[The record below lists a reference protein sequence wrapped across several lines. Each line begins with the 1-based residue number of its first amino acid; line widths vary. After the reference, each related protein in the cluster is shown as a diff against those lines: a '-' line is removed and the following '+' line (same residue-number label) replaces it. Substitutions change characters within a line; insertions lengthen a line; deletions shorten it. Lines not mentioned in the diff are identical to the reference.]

1 MKSKAYWVKCAV
13 EVETY
18 LQSQADSVKDGVIK
32 AYERAIKNVN
42 NDIEKTFKAYIST
55 DIPEKEARR
64 LMSIADSDKQYEEL
78 LELYDETDDK
88 TVKKEILNRINAQAY
103 GARISRLEGLKR
115 NVYIYFRH
123 VANEAIKEQKKL
135 YDSAVKAAYY
145 TNIFDTAQGLNCGID
160 FSLVPQKAVNKVLSE
175 PWHGHN
181 YSDRVWIHN
190 DRFIQAVGQTIEDG
204 IISGHSVSRMTDKLI
219 DYVKDTAP
227 GGIRTSAETLVRSE
241 TAHFMNQGQRMA
253 YEEIGIKQYRF
264 VAALSELTCDRCGS
278 LDGSVFDTDKA
289 VEGENFPPIHPR
301 CRCVTIMADVNLTSR
316 IARDPLTGEN
326 YKVDGS
332 MTFDEWKNSLSD
344 EQKNALKY
352 VANSEK
358 RGIIKSEK
366 RLSELGTF
374 RKNIVS
380 SADMSKEY
388 KKAIKE
394 KFSHGSTTAKKVF
407 NKYVTKNA
415 VADGKYIN
423 TPFFEPSTGK
433 IYMNYANDL
442 TNDRGSCV
450 TYFHEHGHLIDCAMR
465 NVSNDTKFFDK
476 LSDDA
481 DEYIDRI
488 RIKSE
493 LKTQKDLFNKI
504 SDDLNGMRK
513 HSAVSDL
520 LGALTEGEIQGVAGH
535 DSKYWENNDVITTEA
550 FAHMFEAQFDEVR
563 YKEIK
568 KIFPNALD
576 YFENLLK
583 GAI

>member
-1 MKSKAYWVKCAV
+1 MKSKAYWVKRAV

-88 TVKKEILNRINAQAY
+88 TVKKEILNRINAQSY

-135 YDSAVKAAYY
+135 YDSAVKTAYY
-145 TNIFDTAQGLNCGID
+145 TNIFDTAKGLNCGID
-160 FSLVPQKAVNKVLSE
+160 FSLIPQKAVNMVLSE

-181 YSDRVWIHN
+181 YSERVWIHN

-289 VEGENFPPIHPR
+289 VEGENYPPIHPR
-301 CRCVTIMADVNLTSR
+301 CRCVTIMADVNLSTR

-332 MTFDEWKNSLSD
+332 MTFNEWKKGLSD

-358 RGIIKSEK
+358 RGIIKARSGSVALENQRYGRNKVTLVNKTYIESGEYKRKFDNISENKAVNKTLYDCAKAALKHRSGTKFEDMYWIDGNTGEIIASALNEKETSGVAKSKRRNKVLARYGNIYAIHSHPASMPPSATDFNCFFEQGYSKAFVACHDGTLYSYTSEQEVSIELYNLYVSKFASNGYSEK
-366 RLSELGTF
+366 
-374 RKNIVS
+374 
-380 SADMSKEY
+380 
-388 KKAIKE
+388 
-394 KFSHGSTTAKKVF
+394 
-407 NKYVTKNA
+407 
-415 VADGKYIN
+415 
-423 TPFFEPSTGK
+423 
-433 IYMNYANDL
+433 
-442 TNDRGSCV
+442 
-450 TYFHEHGHLIDCAMR
+450 
-465 NVSNDTKFFDK
+465 
-476 LSDDA
+476 
-481 DEYIDRI
+481 
-488 RIKSE
+488 
-493 LKTQKDLFNKI
+493 
-504 SDDLNGMRK
+504 
-513 HSAVSDL
+513 
-520 LGALTEGEIQGVAGH
+520 
-535 DSKYWENNDVITTEA
+535 
-550 FAHMFEAQFDEVR
+550 EAQLKALAKLKENHKIDFWEVV
-563 YKEIK
+563 
-568 KIFPNALD
+568 
-576 YFENLLK
+576 
-583 GAI
+583 

>member
-1 MKSKAYWVKCAV
+1 MRSKAYWVKRAV

-135 YDSAVKAAYY
+135 YDSAVKTAYY

-160 FSLVPQKAVNKVLSE
+160 FSLISQRAVNMVLRE

-181 YSDRVWIHN
+181 YSERVWIHN

-332 MTFDEWKNSLSD
+332 MTFDEWKSGLTD
-344 EQKNALKY
+344 EQRNALKY
-352 VANSEK
+352 VANAEK
-358 RGIIKSEK
+358 RGIIKARSGSVALENQRYGRNKVTLVNKTYIESGEYKRKFDNISENKAVNKTLYDCAKAALKHRSGTKFEDMYWIDGNTGEIIASALNEKETSGVAKSKRRNKVLARYGNIYAIHSHPASMPPSATDFNCFFEQGYSKAFVACHDGTLYSYTSEQEVSIELYNLYVSKFASNGYSEK
-366 RLSELGTF
+366 
-374 RKNIVS
+374 
-380 SADMSKEY
+380 
-388 KKAIKE
+388 
-394 KFSHGSTTAKKVF
+394 
-407 NKYVTKNA
+407 
-415 VADGKYIN
+415 
-423 TPFFEPSTGK
+423 
-433 IYMNYANDL
+433 
-442 TNDRGSCV
+442 
-450 TYFHEHGHLIDCAMR
+450 
-465 NVSNDTKFFDK
+465 
-476 LSDDA
+476 
-481 DEYIDRI
+481 
-488 RIKSE
+488 
-493 LKTQKDLFNKI
+493 
-504 SDDLNGMRK
+504 
-513 HSAVSDL
+513 
-520 LGALTEGEIQGVAGH
+520 
-535 DSKYWENNDVITTEA
+535 
-550 FAHMFEAQFDEVR
+550 EAQLKALAKLKENHKIDFWEVV
-563 YKEIK
+563 
-568 KIFPNALD
+568 
-576 YFENLLK
+576 
-583 GAI
+583 

>member
-1 MKSKAYWVKCAV
+1 MKSKAYWVQRAV

-78 LELYDETDDK
+78 LKLYDETDDK

-135 YDSAVKAAYY
+135 YDSAVKTAYY
-145 TNIFDTAQGLNCGID
+145 TNIFDTAKGLNCGID
-160 FSLVPQKAVNKVLSE
+160 FSLVPQRAVNMVLSE

-181 YSDRVWIHN
+181 YSERVWIHN

-264 VAALSELTCDRCGS
+264 VAALSELTCDTCGN
-278 LDGSVFDTDKA
+278 LDGEVFDVNAA

-301 CRCVTIMADVNLTSR
+301 CRCVTVMADVNLSTR

-358 RGIIKSEK
+358 RGIIKARSGSVALENQRYGRNKVTLVNKTYIESGEYKRKFDNISENKAVNKTLYDCAKAALKHRSGTKFEDMYWIDGNTGEIIASALNEKETSGVAKSKRRNKILARYGNVYAIHSHPASMPPSATDFNCFFEQGYSKAFVACHDGTLYSYTSEQEVSIELYNLYVSKFASNGYSEK
-366 RLSELGTF
+366 
-374 RKNIVS
+374 
-380 SADMSKEY
+380 
-388 KKAIKE
+388 
-394 KFSHGSTTAKKVF
+394 
-407 NKYVTKNA
+407 
-415 VADGKYIN
+415 
-423 TPFFEPSTGK
+423 
-433 IYMNYANDL
+433 
-442 TNDRGSCV
+442 
-450 TYFHEHGHLIDCAMR
+450 
-465 NVSNDTKFFDK
+465 
-476 LSDDA
+476 
-481 DEYIDRI
+481 
-488 RIKSE
+488 
-493 LKTQKDLFNKI
+493 
-504 SDDLNGMRK
+504 
-513 HSAVSDL
+513 
-520 LGALTEGEIQGVAGH
+520 
-535 DSKYWENNDVITTEA
+535 
-550 FAHMFEAQFDEVR
+550 EAQLKALAKLKENHKIDFWEVV
-563 YKEIK
+563 
-568 KIFPNALD
+568 
-576 YFENLLK
+576 
-583 GAI
+583 

>member
-1 MKSKAYWVKCAV
+1 MKSKAYWVQRAV

-32 AYERAIKNVN
+32 AYERAIKNIN

-135 YDSAVKAAYY
+135 YDSAVKTAYY

-160 FSLVPQKAVNKVLSE
+160 FSLVPQKAVDKVLSE

-181 YSDRVWIHN
+181 YSERVWIHN

-264 VAALSELTCDRCGS
+264 VAALSELTCDRCGN

-332 MTFDEWKNSLSD
+332 MTFDEWKNGLSD

-358 RGIIKSEK
+358 RGIIKARSGSVALENQRYGRNKVTLVNKTYIESGEYKRKFDNISENKAVNKTLYDCAKAALKHRSGTKFEDMYWIDGNTGEIIASALNEKETSGVVKSKRRNKVLARYGNIYAIHSHPASMPPSATDFNCFFEQGYSKAFVACHDGTLYSYTSEQEVSIELYNLYVSKFASNGYSEK
-366 RLSELGTF
+366 
-374 RKNIVS
+374 
-380 SADMSKEY
+380 
-388 KKAIKE
+388 
-394 KFSHGSTTAKKVF
+394 
-407 NKYVTKNA
+407 
-415 VADGKYIN
+415 
-423 TPFFEPSTGK
+423 
-433 IYMNYANDL
+433 
-442 TNDRGSCV
+442 
-450 TYFHEHGHLIDCAMR
+450 
-465 NVSNDTKFFDK
+465 
-476 LSDDA
+476 
-481 DEYIDRI
+481 
-488 RIKSE
+488 
-493 LKTQKDLFNKI
+493 
-504 SDDLNGMRK
+504 
-513 HSAVSDL
+513 
-520 LGALTEGEIQGVAGH
+520 
-535 DSKYWENNDVITTEA
+535 
-550 FAHMFEAQFDEVR
+550 EAQLKALAKLKENHKIDFWEVV
-563 YKEIK
+563 
-568 KIFPNALD
+568 
-576 YFENLLK
+576 
-583 GAI
+583 

>member
-1 MKSKAYWVKCAV
+1 MKSKAYWVKRAV

-42 NDIEKTFKAYIST
+42 NDIDKTFKAYIST

-135 YDSAVKAAYY
+135 YDSAVKTAYY

-160 FSLVPQKAVNKVLSE
+160 FSLVPQKAVNMVLRE

-181 YSDRVWIHN
+181 YSERVWVHN

-241 TAHFMNQGQRMA
+241 TAHFMNQGQKMA

-264 VAALSELTCDRCGS
+264 VAALSELTCDTCGN
-278 LDGSVFDTDKA
+278 LDGEVFDVNAA
-289 VEGENFPPIHPR
+289 VEGENYPPIHPR
-301 CRCVTIMADVNLTSR
+301 CRCVTIMADVNLSSR

-332 MTFDEWKNSLSD
+332 MTFNEWKNGLSD
-344 EQKNALKY
+344 EQRNALKY

-358 RGIIKSEK
+358 RGIIKARSGSVALENQRYGRNKVTLVNKTYIESGEYKRKFDNISENKAVNKTLYDCAKAALKHRSGTKFEDMYWIDGNTGEIIASALNEKETSGVAKSKRRNKILARYGNVYAIHSHPASMPPSATDFNCFFEQGYSKAFVACHDGTLYSYTSEQEVSIELYNLYVSKFASNGYSEK
-366 RLSELGTF
+366 
-374 RKNIVS
+374 
-380 SADMSKEY
+380 
-388 KKAIKE
+388 
-394 KFSHGSTTAKKVF
+394 
-407 NKYVTKNA
+407 
-415 VADGKYIN
+415 
-423 TPFFEPSTGK
+423 
-433 IYMNYANDL
+433 
-442 TNDRGSCV
+442 
-450 TYFHEHGHLIDCAMR
+450 
-465 NVSNDTKFFDK
+465 
-476 LSDDA
+476 
-481 DEYIDRI
+481 
-488 RIKSE
+488 
-493 LKTQKDLFNKI
+493 
-504 SDDLNGMRK
+504 
-513 HSAVSDL
+513 
-520 LGALTEGEIQGVAGH
+520 
-535 DSKYWENNDVITTEA
+535 
-550 FAHMFEAQFDEVR
+550 EAQLKALAKLKENHKIDFWEVV
-563 YKEIK
+563 
-568 KIFPNALD
+568 
-576 YFENLLK
+576 
-583 GAI
+583 

>member
-1 MKSKAYWVKCAV
+1 MKSKAYWVKRAV

-135 YDSAVKAAYY
+135 YDSAVKTAYY

-160 FSLVPQKAVNKVLSE
+160 FPLVPQKAVNKVLSE

-181 YSDRVWIHN
+181 YSERVWIHN
-190 DRFIQAVGQTIEDG
+190 DRFINAVGQTIEDG

-278 LDGSVFDTDKA
+278 LDGSVFATDKA

-301 CRCVTIMADVNLTSR
+301 CRCVTIMADVNLSTR

-358 RGIIKSEK
+358 RGIIKARSGSVALENQRYGRNKVTLVNKTYIESGEYKRKFDNISENKAVNKTLYDCAKAALKHRSGTKFEDMYWIDGNTGEIIASALNEKETSGVAKSKRRNKVLARYGNIYAIHSHPASMPPSATDFNCFFEQGYSKAFVACHDGTLYSYTSEQEVSIELYNLYVSKFASNGYSEK
-366 RLSELGTF
+366 
-374 RKNIVS
+374 
-380 SADMSKEY
+380 
-388 KKAIKE
+388 
-394 KFSHGSTTAKKVF
+394 
-407 NKYVTKNA
+407 
-415 VADGKYIN
+415 
-423 TPFFEPSTGK
+423 
-433 IYMNYANDL
+433 
-442 TNDRGSCV
+442 
-450 TYFHEHGHLIDCAMR
+450 
-465 NVSNDTKFFDK
+465 
-476 LSDDA
+476 
-481 DEYIDRI
+481 
-488 RIKSE
+488 
-493 LKTQKDLFNKI
+493 
-504 SDDLNGMRK
+504 
-513 HSAVSDL
+513 
-520 LGALTEGEIQGVAGH
+520 
-535 DSKYWENNDVITTEA
+535 
-550 FAHMFEAQFDEVR
+550 EAQLKALAKLKENHKIDFWEVV
-563 YKEIK
+563 
-568 KIFPNALD
+568 
-576 YFENLLK
+576 
-583 GAI
+583 

>member
-1 MKSKAYWVKCAV
+1 MKSKAYWVQRAV

-32 AYERAIKNVN
+32 AYERAIRNIN
-42 NDIEKTFKAYIST
+42 GDIERTFKAYIST

-78 LELYDETDDK
+78 LKLYDETDDK

-135 YDSAVKAAYY
+135 YDSAVKTAYY

-160 FSLVPQKAVNKVLSE
+160 FSLVPQRAVNMVLRE

-181 YSDRVWIHN
+181 YSERIWIHN

-204 IISGHSVSRMTDKLI
+204 IISGHSVSRMTDNLI

-278 LDGSVFDTDKA
+278 LDGETFDVDKA

-301 CRCVTIMADVNLTSR
+301 CRCVTIMADVNLSSR

-358 RGIIKSEK
+358 RGIIKARSGSVAFENQRYGRNKVTLVNKTYIESGEYKRKFDNISENKAVNKTLYDCAKAALKHRSGTKFEDMYWIDGDTGEIIASALNEKETSGVAKSKRRNKILARYGNVYAIHSHPASMPPSATDFNCFFEQGYSKAFVACHDGTLYSYTSEQEVSIELYKLYVSKFASNGYSEK
-366 RLSELGTF
+366 
-374 RKNIVS
+374 
-380 SADMSKEY
+380 
-388 KKAIKE
+388 
-394 KFSHGSTTAKKVF
+394 
-407 NKYVTKNA
+407 
-415 VADGKYIN
+415 
-423 TPFFEPSTGK
+423 
-433 IYMNYANDL
+433 
-442 TNDRGSCV
+442 
-450 TYFHEHGHLIDCAMR
+450 
-465 NVSNDTKFFDK
+465 
-476 LSDDA
+476 
-481 DEYIDRI
+481 
-488 RIKSE
+488 
-493 LKTQKDLFNKI
+493 
-504 SDDLNGMRK
+504 
-513 HSAVSDL
+513 
-520 LGALTEGEIQGVAGH
+520 
-535 DSKYWENNDVITTEA
+535 
-550 FAHMFEAQFDEVR
+550 EAQLKALAKLKENHKIDFWEVV
-563 YKEIK
+563 
-568 KIFPNALD
+568 
-576 YFENLLK
+576 
-583 GAI
+583 

>member
-1 MKSKAYWVKCAV
+1 MKSKAYWVKRAV

-88 TVKKEILNRINAQAY
+88 TVKKETLNRINAQAY

-123 VANEAIKEQKKL
+123 VANEAIKVQKKL
-135 YDSAVKAAYY
+135 YDSAVKTAYY

-160 FSLVPQKAVNKVLSE
+160 FSLIPQRAVNMVLSE

-264 VAALSELTCDRCGS
+264 VAALSELTCDTCGN

-332 MTFDEWKNSLSD
+332 MTFNEWKNSLSD

-358 RGIIKSEK
+358 RGIIKARSGSVALENQRYGRNKVTLVNKTYIESGEYKRKFDNISENKAVNKTLYDCAKAALKHRSGTKFEDMYWIDGNTGEIIASALNEKETSGVAKSKRRNKILARYGNVYAIHSHPASMPPSATDFNCFFEQGYSKAFVACHDGTLYSYTSEQEVSIELYNLYVSKFASNGYSEK
-366 RLSELGTF
+366 
-374 RKNIVS
+374 
-380 SADMSKEY
+380 
-388 KKAIKE
+388 
-394 KFSHGSTTAKKVF
+394 
-407 NKYVTKNA
+407 
-415 VADGKYIN
+415 
-423 TPFFEPSTGK
+423 
-433 IYMNYANDL
+433 
-442 TNDRGSCV
+442 
-450 TYFHEHGHLIDCAMR
+450 
-465 NVSNDTKFFDK
+465 
-476 LSDDA
+476 
-481 DEYIDRI
+481 
-488 RIKSE
+488 
-493 LKTQKDLFNKI
+493 
-504 SDDLNGMRK
+504 
-513 HSAVSDL
+513 
-520 LGALTEGEIQGVAGH
+520 
-535 DSKYWENNDVITTEA
+535 
-550 FAHMFEAQFDEVR
+550 EAQLKALAKLKENHKIDFWEVV
-563 YKEIK
+563 
-568 KIFPNALD
+568 
-576 YFENLLK
+576 
-583 GAI
+583 

>member
-1 MKSKAYWVKCAV
+1 MKSKAYWVKRAV

-135 YDSAVKAAYY
+135 YDSAVKTAYY

-160 FSLVPQKAVNKVLSE
+160 FSLVPQKAVNMVLRE

-181 YSDRVWIHN
+181 YSERVWVHN

-241 TAHFMNQGQRMA
+241 TAHFMNQGQKMA

-264 VAALSELTCDRCGS
+264 VAALSELTCDTCGN
-278 LDGSVFDTDKA
+278 LDGEVFDVNAA
-289 VEGENFPPIHPR
+289 VEGENYPPIHPR
-301 CRCVTIMADVNLTSR
+301 CRCVTIMADVNLSSR

-332 MTFDEWKNSLSD
+332 MTFNEWKNGLSD

-358 RGIIKSEK
+358 RGIIKARSGSVALENQRYGRNKVTLVNKTYIESGEYKRKFDNISENKAVNKTLYDCAKAALKHRSGTKFEDMYWIDGNTGEIIASALNEKETSGVAKSKRRNKILARYGNVYAIHSHPASMPPSATDFNCFFEQGYSKAFVACHDGTLYSYTSEQEVSIELYNLYVSKFASNGYSEK
-366 RLSELGTF
+366 
-374 RKNIVS
+374 
-380 SADMSKEY
+380 
-388 KKAIKE
+388 
-394 KFSHGSTTAKKVF
+394 
-407 NKYVTKNA
+407 
-415 VADGKYIN
+415 
-423 TPFFEPSTGK
+423 
-433 IYMNYANDL
+433 
-442 TNDRGSCV
+442 
-450 TYFHEHGHLIDCAMR
+450 
-465 NVSNDTKFFDK
+465 
-476 LSDDA
+476 
-481 DEYIDRI
+481 
-488 RIKSE
+488 
-493 LKTQKDLFNKI
+493 
-504 SDDLNGMRK
+504 
-513 HSAVSDL
+513 
-520 LGALTEGEIQGVAGH
+520 
-535 DSKYWENNDVITTEA
+535 
-550 FAHMFEAQFDEVR
+550 EAQLKALAKLKENHKIDFWEVV
-563 YKEIK
+563 
-568 KIFPNALD
+568 
-576 YFENLLK
+576 
-583 GAI
+583 

>member
-1 MKSKAYWVKCAV
+1 MKSKAYWVKRAV

-135 YDSAVKAAYY
+135 YDSAVKTAYY

-160 FSLVPQKAVNKVLSE
+160 FSLIPQRAVNMVLSE

-241 TAHFMNQGQRMA
+241 TAHFMNQGQKMA

-316 IARDPLTGEN
+316 IARDPLTSEN
-326 YKVDGS
+326 YKVNGS

-352 VANSEK
+352 VANAEK
-358 RGIIKSEK
+358 RGIINTGSISGALNPYSKRAEGHAVRYYESVRYMTTDVARIASNTGYSTNEIQRIKNFIFMEK
-366 RLSELGTF
+366 HDLGRGKLEDFDASYEMAQSWQRLIDG
-374 RKNIVS
+374 KNIQQHDLILLKHEIMENKLVDLGIPQS
-380 SADMSKEY
+380 EAHIMTSKEY
-388 KKAIKE
+388 NYSREARKYYDTIEKHKK
-394 KFSHGSTTAKKVF
+394 
-407 NKYVTKNA
+407 
-415 VADGKYIN
+415 
-423 TPFFEPSTGK
+423 
-433 IYMNYANDL
+433 
-442 TNDRGSCV
+442 R
-450 TYFHEHGHLIDCAMR
+450 
-465 NVSNDTKFFDK
+465 
-476 LSDDA
+476 
-481 DEYIDRI
+481 
-488 RIKSE
+488 
-493 LKTQKDLFNKI
+493 
-504 SDDLNGMRK
+504 
-513 HSAVSDL
+513 
-520 LGALTEGEIQGVAGH
+520 
-535 DSKYWENNDVITTEA
+535 
-550 FAHMFEAQFDEVR
+550 
-563 YKEIK
+563 
-568 KIFPNALD
+568 
-576 YFENLLK
+576 
-583 GAI
+583 

>member
-1 MKSKAYWVKCAV
+1 MKSKAYWVKRAV

-55 DIPEKEARR
+55 DIPGKEARR

-135 YDSAVKAAYY
+135 YDSAVKTAYY

-181 YSDRVWIHN
+181 YSERVWIHN

-241 TAHFMNQGQRMA
+241 TAHFMNQGQKMA

-332 MTFDEWKNSLSD
+332 MTFDEWKNGLSD
-344 EQKNALKY
+344 EQKNALELHVKQMRNRSADKVQYEKY
-352 VANSEK
+352 SQIFGKEFPKTLDDFVDMKYNDSDRWEQF
-358 RGIIKSEK
+358 KSEK
-366 RLSELGTF
+366 QECLNQMDFKDMNGLIGKLGNKEARLWYKAHDENIPNLIDKTQTLEQQARQACTLRNTNRTNTRDLMKDQKLRKEL
-374 RKNIVS
+374 
-380 SADMSKEY
+380 DMKYPNLPYEFYY
-388 KKAIKE
+388 KKYKTDKE
-394 KFSHGSTTAKKVF
+394 
-407 NKYVTKNA
+407 
-415 VADGKYIN
+415 
-423 TPFFEPSTGK
+423 TGK
-433 IYMNYANDL
+433 IY
-442 TNDRGSCV
+442 
-450 TYFHEHGHLIDCAMR
+450 
-465 NVSNDTKFFDK
+465 
-476 LSDDA
+476 SDDEVNKKIIEKSTTTNKKA
-481 DEYIDRI
+481 DEKAGVDR
-488 RIKSE
+488 
-493 LKTQKDLFNKI
+493 
-504 SDDLNGMRK
+504 
-513 HSAVSDL
+513 
-520 LGALTEGEIQGVAGH
+520 
-535 DSKYWENNDVITTEA
+535 
-550 FAHMFEAQFDEVR
+550 
-563 YKEIK
+563 
-568 KIFPNALD
+568 
-576 YFENLLK
+576 
-583 GAI
+583 

>member
-1 MKSKAYWVKCAV
+1 MKSKAYWVKRAV

-135 YDSAVKAAYY
+135 YDSAVKTAYY

-160 FSLVPQKAVNKVLSE
+160 FPLVPQKAVNKVLSE

-181 YSDRVWIHN
+181 YSERVWIHN

-241 TAHFMNQGQRMA
+241 TAHFMNQGQKMA

-344 EQKNALKY
+344 EQKNALELHVKQMRNRSADKVQYEKY
-352 VANSEK
+352 SQIFGKEFPKTLDDFVDMKYNDSDRWEQF
-358 RGIIKSEK
+358 KSEK
-366 RLSELGTF
+366 QECLNQMDFKDMNGLIGKLGNKEARLWYKAHDENIPNLIDKTQTLEQQARQACTLRNTNRTNTRDLMKDQKLRKEL
-374 RKNIVS
+374 
-380 SADMSKEY
+380 DMKYPNLPYEFYY
-388 KKAIKE
+388 KKYKTDKE
-394 KFSHGSTTAKKVF
+394 
-407 NKYVTKNA
+407 
-415 VADGKYIN
+415 
-423 TPFFEPSTGK
+423 TGK
-433 IYMNYANDL
+433 IY
-442 TNDRGSCV
+442 
-450 TYFHEHGHLIDCAMR
+450 
-465 NVSNDTKFFDK
+465 
-476 LSDDA
+476 SDDEVNKKIIEKSTTTNKKA
-481 DEYIDRI
+481 DEKAGVDR
-488 RIKSE
+488 
-493 LKTQKDLFNKI
+493 
-504 SDDLNGMRK
+504 
-513 HSAVSDL
+513 
-520 LGALTEGEIQGVAGH
+520 
-535 DSKYWENNDVITTEA
+535 
-550 FAHMFEAQFDEVR
+550 
-563 YKEIK
+563 
-568 KIFPNALD
+568 
-576 YFENLLK
+576 
-583 GAI
+583 

>member
-1 MKSKAYWVKCAV
+1 MKSKAYWVKRAV

-18 LQSQADSVKDGVIK
+18 LQSQADNVKDGVIK

-135 YDSAVKAAYY
+135 YDSAVKTAYY
-145 TNIFDTAQGLNCGID
+145 TNIFNTAKGLNCGID
-160 FSLVPQKAVNKVLSE
+160 FSLVPQKAVDRVLRE

-301 CRCVTIMADVNLTSR
+301 CRCVTVMADVNLSSR

-326 YKVDGS
+326 YKVDGN
-332 MTFDEWKNSLSD
+332 MTFNEWKSGLTD
-344 EQKNALKY
+344 EQRNALKY
-352 VANSEK
+352 VANAEK
-358 RGIIKSEK
+358 RGIIKENTSDKPITKITDKIINKVPKVEVPNFTEEQNVYLQQQHK
-366 RLSELGTF
+366 ELL
-374 RKNIVS
+374 RYARDNN
-380 SADMSKEY
+380 DNKEV
-388 KKAIKE
+388 A
-394 KFSHGSTTAKKVF
+394 FVF
-407 NKYVTKNA
+407 
-415 VADGKYIN
+415 
-423 TPFFEPSTGK
+423 ES
-433 IYMNYANDL
+433 DL
-442 TNDRGSCV
+442 TNR
-450 TYFHEHGHLIDCAMR
+450 
-465 NVSNDTKFFDK
+465 
-476 LSDDA
+476 
-481 DEYIDRI
+481 
-488 RIKSE
+488 SE
-493 LKTQKDLFNKI
+493 LLGTDERLDLGMAVIGKGQNVVVLHNHPRNSSYSNLDIDFFIGSDSVSTMTIVKNNGGVETITKGEKYEKDTFIKEWNRLIAKSKGNINYSKMIKTILNKTK
-504 SDDLNGMRK
+504 S
-513 HSAVSDL
+513 
-520 LGALTEGEIQGVAGH
+520 GVIW
-535 DSKYWENNDVITTEA
+535 SERT
-550 FAHMFEAQFDEVR
+550 
-563 YKEIK
+563 
-568 KIFPNALD
+568 
-576 YFENLLK
+576 
-583 GAI
+583 

>member
-1 MKSKAYWVKCAV
+1 MKSKAYWVKRAV

-18 LQSQADSVKDGVIK
+18 LQSQADSIKDGVIK

-88 TVKKEILNRINAQAY
+88 TVKKEILNRINAQSY

-135 YDSAVKAAYY
+135 YDSAVKTAYY
-145 TNIFDTAQGLNCGID
+145 TNIFDTAKGLNCGID
-160 FSLVPQKAVNKVLSE
+160 FSLVPQRAVNMVLRE

-181 YSDRVWIHN
+181 YSARVWIHN

-264 VAALSELTCDRCGS
+264 VAALSELTCDTCGN

-301 CRCVTIMADVNLTSR
+301 CRCVTVMADVNLSSR

-332 MTFDEWKNSLSD
+332 MTFDEWKNGLSD
-344 EQKNALKY
+344 EQKNALELHVKQMRNRSADKVQYEKY
-352 VANSEK
+352 SQIFGKEFPKTLDDFVDMKYNDSDRWEQF
-358 RGIIKSEK
+358 KSEK
-366 RLSELGTF
+366 QECLNQMDFKDMNGLIGKLGNKEARLWYKAHDENIPNLIDKTQTLEQQARQACTLRNTNRTNTRDLMKDQKLRKEL
-374 RKNIVS
+374 
-380 SADMSKEY
+380 DMKYPNLPYEFYY
-388 KKAIKE
+388 KKYKTDKE
-394 KFSHGSTTAKKVF
+394 
-407 NKYVTKNA
+407 
-415 VADGKYIN
+415 
-423 TPFFEPSTGK
+423 TGK
-433 IYMNYANDL
+433 IY
-442 TNDRGSCV
+442 
-450 TYFHEHGHLIDCAMR
+450 
-465 NVSNDTKFFDK
+465 
-476 LSDDA
+476 SDDEVNKKIIEKSTTTNKKA
-481 DEYIDRI
+481 DEKAGVDR
-488 RIKSE
+488 
-493 LKTQKDLFNKI
+493 
-504 SDDLNGMRK
+504 
-513 HSAVSDL
+513 
-520 LGALTEGEIQGVAGH
+520 
-535 DSKYWENNDVITTEA
+535 
-550 FAHMFEAQFDEVR
+550 
-563 YKEIK
+563 
-568 KIFPNALD
+568 
-576 YFENLLK
+576 
-583 GAI
+583 

>member
-1 MKSKAYWVKCAV
+1 MKSKAYWVKRAV

-32 AYERAIKNVN
+32 AYERAIRNIN
-42 NDIEKTFKAYIST
+42 GDIEKTFKAYIST

-78 LELYDETDDK
+78 LKLYDETDDK
-88 TVKKEILNRINAQAY
+88 TVKKEILNRINAQSY

-135 YDSAVKAAYY
+135 YDSAVKTAYY

-160 FSLVPQKAVNKVLSE
+160 FSLVPQKAVDRVLSE

-181 YSDRVWIHN
+181 YSERIWIHN

-264 VAALSELTCDRCGS
+264 VAALSELTCDTCGN
-278 LDGSVFDTDKA
+278 LDGETFDVDKA

-316 IARDPLTGEN
+316 IARDPLTDEN

-332 MTFDEWKNSLSD
+332 MTFNEWKNSLSD
-344 EQKNALKY
+344 EQRNALELHVKQMRNRSADKVQYEKY
-352 VANSEK
+352 SQIFGKEFPKTLDDFADMKYNDSDRWK
-358 RGIIKSEK
+358 QFKSEK
-366 RLSELGTF
+366 QERLNQMDFKNMNGLVGKLDNKEARLWYKAHDENIPNLIDKTQTLEQQARQAYSLRNQYRFETRELMKNQKQRKWLDKNKKSITFDELVEHKKREYGLSGDNIYKDIIRSSGTT
-374 RKNIVS
+374 N
-380 SADMSKEY
+380 KEY
-388 KKAIKE
+388 DKKA
-394 KFSHGSTTAKKVF
+394 
-407 NKYVTKNA
+407 
-415 VADGKYIN
+415 
-423 TPFFEPSTGK
+423 
-433 IYMNYANDL
+433 
-442 TNDRGSCV
+442 
-450 TYFHEHGHLIDCAMR
+450 
-465 NVSNDTKFFDK
+465 
-476 LSDDA
+476 
-481 DEYIDRI
+481 
-488 RIKSE
+488 
-493 LKTQKDLFNKI
+493 
-504 SDDLNGMRK
+504 
-513 HSAVSDL
+513 
-520 LGALTEGEIQGVAGH
+520 GV
-535 DSKYWENNDVITTEA
+535 D
-550 FAHMFEAQFDEVR
+550 
-563 YKEIK
+563 
-568 KIFPNALD
+568 
-576 YFENLLK
+576 
-583 GAI
+583 

>member
-1 MKSKAYWVKCAV
+1 MKSKAYWVKRAV

-78 LELYDETDDK
+78 LELYAETDDK

-135 YDSAVKAAYY
+135 YDSAVKTAYY

-160 FSLVPQKAVNKVLSE
+160 FSLVPQKAVNMVLRE

-316 IARDPLTGEN
+316 IAREPLTGEN

-332 MTFDEWKNSLSD
+332 MTFDEWKNGLSD
-344 EQKNALKY
+344 EQKNALELHVKQMRNRSADKVQYEKY
-352 VANSEK
+352 SQIFGKEFPKTLDDFVDMKYNDSDRWEQF
-358 RGIIKSEK
+358 KSEK
-366 RLSELGTF
+366 QECLNQMDFKDMNGLIGKLGNKEARLWYKAHDENIPNLIDKTQTLEQQARQACTLRNTNRTNTRDLMKDQKLRKEL
-374 RKNIVS
+374 
-380 SADMSKEY
+380 DMKYPNLPYEFYY
-388 KKAIKE
+388 KKYKTDKE
-394 KFSHGSTTAKKVF
+394 
-407 NKYVTKNA
+407 
-415 VADGKYIN
+415 
-423 TPFFEPSTGK
+423 TGK
-433 IYMNYANDL
+433 IY
-442 TNDRGSCV
+442 
-450 TYFHEHGHLIDCAMR
+450 
-465 NVSNDTKFFDK
+465 
-476 LSDDA
+476 SDDEVNKKIIEKSTTTNKKA
-481 DEYIDRI
+481 DEKAGVDR
-488 RIKSE
+488 
-493 LKTQKDLFNKI
+493 
-504 SDDLNGMRK
+504 
-513 HSAVSDL
+513 
-520 LGALTEGEIQGVAGH
+520 
-535 DSKYWENNDVITTEA
+535 
-550 FAHMFEAQFDEVR
+550 
-563 YKEIK
+563 
-568 KIFPNALD
+568 
-576 YFENLLK
+576 
-583 GAI
+583 

>member
-1 MKSKAYWVKCAV
+1 MKSKAYWVKRAV

-135 YDSAVKAAYY
+135 YDSAVKTAYY

-181 YSDRVWIHN
+181 YSERVWIHN
-190 DRFIQAVGQTIEDG
+190 DRFINAVGQTIEDG

-241 TAHFMNQGQRMA
+241 TAHFMNQGQKMA

-332 MTFDEWKNSLSD
+332 MTFDEWKKGLSD
-344 EQKNALKY
+344 EQKNALELHVKQMRNRSADKVQYEKY
-352 VANSEK
+352 SQIFGKEFPKTLDDFIDMKYNDSDRWEQF
-358 RGIIKSEK
+358 KSEK
-366 RLSELGTF
+366 QECLNQMDFKDMNGLVEKLGNKEVRLWYKAHDENIPNLIDKTQTLEQQARQACTLRNTNRTNTRDLMKDQKLRKELDIKYPNLPYEF
-374 RKNIVS
+374 Y
-380 SADMSKEY
+380 Y
-388 KKAIKE
+388 KKYKTDKE
-394 KFSHGSTTAKKVF
+394 
-407 NKYVTKNA
+407 
-415 VADGKYIN
+415 
-423 TPFFEPSTGK
+423 TGK
-433 IYMNYANDL
+433 IY
-442 TNDRGSCV
+442 
-450 TYFHEHGHLIDCAMR
+450 
-465 NVSNDTKFFDK
+465 
-476 LSDDA
+476 SDDEVNRKIIEKSTTTNKKA
-481 DEYIDRI
+481 DEKAGVDR
-488 RIKSE
+488 
-493 LKTQKDLFNKI
+493 
-504 SDDLNGMRK
+504 
-513 HSAVSDL
+513 
-520 LGALTEGEIQGVAGH
+520 
-535 DSKYWENNDVITTEA
+535 
-550 FAHMFEAQFDEVR
+550 
-563 YKEIK
+563 
-568 KIFPNALD
+568 
-576 YFENLLK
+576 
-583 GAI
+583 

>member
-1 MKSKAYWVKCAV
+1 MKSKAYWVKRAV

-18 LQSQADSVKDGVIK
+18 LQSQADSIKDGVIK

-88 TVKKEILNRINAQAY
+88 TVKKEILNRINAQSY

-135 YDSAVKAAYY
+135 YDSAVKTAYY
-145 TNIFDTAQGLNCGID
+145 TNIFDTAKGLNCGID
-160 FSLVPQKAVNKVLSE
+160 FSLVPQRAVNMVLSE

-181 YSDRVWIHN
+181 YSERIWIHN

-326 YKVDGS
+326 YKVDGN
-332 MTFDEWKNSLSD
+332 MTFNEWKSGLTD
-344 EQKNALKY
+344 EQRNALKY
-352 VANSEK
+352 VANAEK
-358 RGIIKSEK
+358 RGIIKARSGSVALENQRYGRNKVTLVNKTYIESGEYKRKFDNISENKAVNKTLYDCAKAALKHRSGTKFEDMYWIDGNTGEIIASALNEKETSGVAKSKRRNKVLARYGNIYAIHSHPASMPPSATDFNCFFEQGYSKAFVACHDGTLYSYTSEQEVSIELYNLYVSKFASNGYSEK
-366 RLSELGTF
+366 
-374 RKNIVS
+374 
-380 SADMSKEY
+380 
-388 KKAIKE
+388 
-394 KFSHGSTTAKKVF
+394 
-407 NKYVTKNA
+407 
-415 VADGKYIN
+415 
-423 TPFFEPSTGK
+423 
-433 IYMNYANDL
+433 
-442 TNDRGSCV
+442 
-450 TYFHEHGHLIDCAMR
+450 
-465 NVSNDTKFFDK
+465 
-476 LSDDA
+476 
-481 DEYIDRI
+481 
-488 RIKSE
+488 
-493 LKTQKDLFNKI
+493 
-504 SDDLNGMRK
+504 
-513 HSAVSDL
+513 
-520 LGALTEGEIQGVAGH
+520 
-535 DSKYWENNDVITTEA
+535 
-550 FAHMFEAQFDEVR
+550 EAQLKALAKLKENHKIDFWEVV
-563 YKEIK
+563 
-568 KIFPNALD
+568 
-576 YFENLLK
+576 
-583 GAI
+583 

>member
-1 MKSKAYWVKCAV
+1 MKSKAYWVQRAV

-18 LQSQADSVKDGVIK
+18 LQSQADSIKDGVIK

-88 TVKKEILNRINAQAY
+88 TVKKEILNRINAQSY

-135 YDSAVKAAYY
+135 YDSAVKTAYY

-160 FSLVPQKAVNKVLSE
+160 FSLVPQKAVNMVLRE

-181 YSDRVWIHN
+181 YSERVWIHN

-289 VEGENFPPIHPR
+289 IEGENFPPIHPR

-332 MTFDEWKNSLSD
+332 MTFNEWKKGLSD

-358 RGIIKSEK
+358 RGIIKARSGSVALENQRYGRNKVTLVNKTYIESGEYKRKFDNISENKAVNKTLYDCAKAALKHRSGTKFEDMYWIDGNTGEIIASALNEKETSGVAKSKRRNKVLARYGNIYAIHSHPASMPPSATDFNCFFEQGYSKAFVACHDGTLYSYTSEQEVSIELYNLYVSKFASNGYSEK
-366 RLSELGTF
+366 
-374 RKNIVS
+374 
-380 SADMSKEY
+380 
-388 KKAIKE
+388 
-394 KFSHGSTTAKKVF
+394 
-407 NKYVTKNA
+407 
-415 VADGKYIN
+415 
-423 TPFFEPSTGK
+423 
-433 IYMNYANDL
+433 
-442 TNDRGSCV
+442 
-450 TYFHEHGHLIDCAMR
+450 
-465 NVSNDTKFFDK
+465 
-476 LSDDA
+476 
-481 DEYIDRI
+481 
-488 RIKSE
+488 
-493 LKTQKDLFNKI
+493 
-504 SDDLNGMRK
+504 
-513 HSAVSDL
+513 
-520 LGALTEGEIQGVAGH
+520 
-535 DSKYWENNDVITTEA
+535 
-550 FAHMFEAQFDEVR
+550 EAQLKALAKLKENHKIDFWEVV
-563 YKEIK
+563 
-568 KIFPNALD
+568 
-576 YFENLLK
+576 
-583 GAI
+583 

>member
-1 MKSKAYWVKCAV
+1 MTSKAYWVKRAV

-135 YDSAVKAAYY
+135 YDSAVKTAYY

-160 FSLVPQKAVNKVLSE
+160 FSLVPQKAVNMVLRE

-316 IARDPLTGEN
+316 IAREPLTGEN

-332 MTFDEWKNSLSD
+332 MTFDEWKNGLSD
-344 EQKNALKY
+344 EQKNALELHVKQMRNRSADKVQYEKY
-352 VANSEK
+352 SQIFGKEFPKTLDDFVDMKYNDSDRWEQF
-358 RGIIKSEK
+358 KSEK
-366 RLSELGTF
+366 QECLNQMDFKDMNGLIGKLGNKEARLWYKAHDENIPNLIDKTQTLEQQARQACTLRNTNRTNTRDLMKDQKLRKEL
-374 RKNIVS
+374 
-380 SADMSKEY
+380 DMKYPNLPYEFYY
-388 KKAIKE
+388 KKYKTDKE
-394 KFSHGSTTAKKVF
+394 
-407 NKYVTKNA
+407 
-415 VADGKYIN
+415 
-423 TPFFEPSTGK
+423 TGK
-433 IYMNYANDL
+433 IY
-442 TNDRGSCV
+442 
-450 TYFHEHGHLIDCAMR
+450 
-465 NVSNDTKFFDK
+465 
-476 LSDDA
+476 SDDEVNKKIIEKSTTTNKKA
-481 DEYIDRI
+481 DEKAGVDR
-488 RIKSE
+488 
-493 LKTQKDLFNKI
+493 
-504 SDDLNGMRK
+504 
-513 HSAVSDL
+513 
-520 LGALTEGEIQGVAGH
+520 
-535 DSKYWENNDVITTEA
+535 
-550 FAHMFEAQFDEVR
+550 
-563 YKEIK
+563 
-568 KIFPNALD
+568 
-576 YFENLLK
+576 
-583 GAI
+583 

>member
-1 MKSKAYWVKCAV
+1 MKSKAYWVKRAV

-135 YDSAVKAAYY
+135 YDSAVKTAYY

-160 FSLVPQKAVNKVLSE
+160 FPLVPQKAVNKVLSE

-241 TAHFMNQGQRMA
+241 TAHFMNQGQKMA

-316 IARDPLTGEN
+316 IAREPLTGEN

-332 MTFDEWKNSLSD
+332 MTFDEWKNGLSD
-344 EQKNALKY
+344 EQKNALELHVKQMRNRSADKVQYEKY
-352 VANSEK
+352 SQIFGKEFPKTLDDFVDMKYNDSDRWEQF
-358 RGIIKSEK
+358 KSEK
-366 RLSELGTF
+366 QECLNQMDFKDMNGLIGKLGNKEARLWYKAHDENIPNLIDKTQTLEQQARQACTLRNTNRTNTRDLMKDQKLRKEL
-374 RKNIVS
+374 
-380 SADMSKEY
+380 DMKYPNLPYEFYY
-388 KKAIKE
+388 KKYKTDKE
-394 KFSHGSTTAKKVF
+394 
-407 NKYVTKNA
+407 
-415 VADGKYIN
+415 
-423 TPFFEPSTGK
+423 TGK
-433 IYMNYANDL
+433 IY
-442 TNDRGSCV
+442 
-450 TYFHEHGHLIDCAMR
+450 
-465 NVSNDTKFFDK
+465 
-476 LSDDA
+476 SDDEVNKKIIEKSTTTNKKA
-481 DEYIDRI
+481 DEKAGVDR
-488 RIKSE
+488 
-493 LKTQKDLFNKI
+493 
-504 SDDLNGMRK
+504 
-513 HSAVSDL
+513 
-520 LGALTEGEIQGVAGH
+520 
-535 DSKYWENNDVITTEA
+535 
-550 FAHMFEAQFDEVR
+550 
-563 YKEIK
+563 
-568 KIFPNALD
+568 
-576 YFENLLK
+576 
-583 GAI
+583 

>member
-1 MKSKAYWVKCAV
+1 MKSKAYWVKRAV

-18 LQSQADSVKDGVIK
+18 LQSQADSIKDGVIK

-135 YDSAVKAAYY
+135 YDSAVKTAYY

-160 FSLVPQKAVNKVLSE
+160 FPLVPQKAVDKVLSE

-181 YSDRVWIHN
+181 YSERVWIHN

-241 TAHFMNQGQRMA
+241 TAHFMNQGQKMA

-316 IARDPLTGEN
+316 IAREPLTGEN

-332 MTFDEWKNSLSD
+332 MTFDEWKKGLSD

-358 RGIIKSEK
+358 RGIIKARSGSVALENQRYGRNKVTLVNKTYIESGEYKRKFDNISENKAVNKTLYDCAKAALKHRSGTKFEDMYWIDGNTGEIIASALNEKETSGVAKSKRRNKILARYGNVYAIHSHPASMPPSATDFNCFFEQGYSKAFVACHDGTLYSYTSEQEVSIELYNLYISKFASNGYSEK
-366 RLSELGTF
+366 
-374 RKNIVS
+374 
-380 SADMSKEY
+380 
-388 KKAIKE
+388 
-394 KFSHGSTTAKKVF
+394 
-407 NKYVTKNA
+407 
-415 VADGKYIN
+415 
-423 TPFFEPSTGK
+423 
-433 IYMNYANDL
+433 
-442 TNDRGSCV
+442 
-450 TYFHEHGHLIDCAMR
+450 
-465 NVSNDTKFFDK
+465 
-476 LSDDA
+476 
-481 DEYIDRI
+481 
-488 RIKSE
+488 
-493 LKTQKDLFNKI
+493 
-504 SDDLNGMRK
+504 
-513 HSAVSDL
+513 
-520 LGALTEGEIQGVAGH
+520 
-535 DSKYWENNDVITTEA
+535 
-550 FAHMFEAQFDEVR
+550 EAQLKALAKLKENHKIDFWEVV
-563 YKEIK
+563 
-568 KIFPNALD
+568 
-576 YFENLLK
+576 
-583 GAI
+583 

>member
-1 MKSKAYWVKCAV
+1 MKSKAYWVQRAV

-88 TVKKEILNRINAQAY
+88 TVKKEILNRINAQSY

-135 YDSAVKAAYY
+135 YDSAVKTAYY

-160 FSLVPQKAVNKVLSE
+160 FPLVPQKAVNKVLSE

-181 YSDRVWIHN
+181 YSERVWIHN

-316 IARDPLTGEN
+316 IAREPLTGEN

-332 MTFDEWKNSLSD
+332 MTFDEWKNGLSD
-344 EQKNALKY
+344 EQKNALELHVKQMRNRSADKVQYEKY
-352 VANSEK
+352 SQIFGKEFPKTLDDFVDMKYNDSDRWEQF
-358 RGIIKSEK
+358 KSEK
-366 RLSELGTF
+366 QECLNQMDFKDMNGLIGKLGNKEARLWYKAHDENIPNLIDKTQTLEQQARQACTLRNTNRTNTRDLMKDQKLRKEL
-374 RKNIVS
+374 
-380 SADMSKEY
+380 DMKYPNLPYEFYY
-388 KKAIKE
+388 KKYKTDKE
-394 KFSHGSTTAKKVF
+394 
-407 NKYVTKNA
+407 
-415 VADGKYIN
+415 
-423 TPFFEPSTGK
+423 TGK
-433 IYMNYANDL
+433 IY
-442 TNDRGSCV
+442 
-450 TYFHEHGHLIDCAMR
+450 
-465 NVSNDTKFFDK
+465 
-476 LSDDA
+476 SDDEVNKKIIEKSTTTNKKA
-481 DEYIDRI
+481 DEKAGVDR
-488 RIKSE
+488 
-493 LKTQKDLFNKI
+493 
-504 SDDLNGMRK
+504 
-513 HSAVSDL
+513 
-520 LGALTEGEIQGVAGH
+520 
-535 DSKYWENNDVITTEA
+535 
-550 FAHMFEAQFDEVR
+550 
-563 YKEIK
+563 
-568 KIFPNALD
+568 
-576 YFENLLK
+576 
-583 GAI
+583 

>member
-1 MKSKAYWVKCAV
+1 MKSKAYWVKRAV

-135 YDSAVKAAYY
+135 YDSAVKTAYY

-160 FSLVPQKAVNKVLSE
+160 FSLVPQKAVNMVLRE

-181 YSDRVWIHN
+181 YSERVWIHN

-289 VEGENFPPIHPR
+289 IEGENFPPIHPR

-332 MTFDEWKNSLSD
+332 MTFNEWKKGLSD

-358 RGIIKSEK
+358 RGIIKARSGSVALENQRYGRNKVTLVNKTYIESGEYKRKFDNISENKAVNKTLYDCAKAALKHRSGTKFEDMYWIDGNTGEIIASALNEKETSGVAKSKRRNKVLARYGNIYAIHSHPASMPPSATDFNCFFEQGYSKAFVACHDGTLYSYTSEQEVSIELYNLYVSKFASNGYSEK
-366 RLSELGTF
+366 
-374 RKNIVS
+374 
-380 SADMSKEY
+380 
-388 KKAIKE
+388 
-394 KFSHGSTTAKKVF
+394 
-407 NKYVTKNA
+407 
-415 VADGKYIN
+415 
-423 TPFFEPSTGK
+423 
-433 IYMNYANDL
+433 
-442 TNDRGSCV
+442 
-450 TYFHEHGHLIDCAMR
+450 
-465 NVSNDTKFFDK
+465 
-476 LSDDA
+476 
-481 DEYIDRI
+481 
-488 RIKSE
+488 
-493 LKTQKDLFNKI
+493 
-504 SDDLNGMRK
+504 
-513 HSAVSDL
+513 
-520 LGALTEGEIQGVAGH
+520 
-535 DSKYWENNDVITTEA
+535 
-550 FAHMFEAQFDEVR
+550 EAQLKALAKLKENHKIDFWEVV
-563 YKEIK
+563 
-568 KIFPNALD
+568 
-576 YFENLLK
+576 
-583 GAI
+583 

>member
-1 MKSKAYWVKCAV
+1 MKSKAYWVKRAV

-135 YDSAVKAAYY
+135 YDSAVKTAYY

-181 YSDRVWIHN
+181 YSERVWIHN

-264 VAALSELTCDRCGS
+264 VAALSELTCDTCGN

-316 IARDPLTGEN
+316 IAREPLTGEN

-332 MTFDEWKNSLSD
+332 MTFDEWKNGLSD
-344 EQKNALKY
+344 EQKNALELHVKQMRNRSADKVQYEKY
-352 VANSEK
+352 SQIFGKEFPKTLDDFVDMKYNDSDRWEQF
-358 RGIIKSEK
+358 KSEK
-366 RLSELGTF
+366 QECLNQMDFKDMNGLIGKLGNKEARLWYKAHDENIPNLIDKTQTLEQQARQACTLRNTNRTNTRDLMKDQKLRKEL
-374 RKNIVS
+374 
-380 SADMSKEY
+380 DMKYPNLPYEFYY
-388 KKAIKE
+388 KKYKTDKE
-394 KFSHGSTTAKKVF
+394 
-407 NKYVTKNA
+407 
-415 VADGKYIN
+415 
-423 TPFFEPSTGK
+423 TGK
-433 IYMNYANDL
+433 IY
-442 TNDRGSCV
+442 
-450 TYFHEHGHLIDCAMR
+450 
-465 NVSNDTKFFDK
+465 
-476 LSDDA
+476 SDDEVNKKIIEKSTTTNKKA
-481 DEYIDRI
+481 DEKAGVDR
-488 RIKSE
+488 
-493 LKTQKDLFNKI
+493 
-504 SDDLNGMRK
+504 
-513 HSAVSDL
+513 
-520 LGALTEGEIQGVAGH
+520 
-535 DSKYWENNDVITTEA
+535 
-550 FAHMFEAQFDEVR
+550 
-563 YKEIK
+563 
-568 KIFPNALD
+568 
-576 YFENLLK
+576 
-583 GAI
+583 

>member
-1 MKSKAYWVKCAV
+1 MKSKAYWVKRAV

-88 TVKKEILNRINAQAY
+88 TVKKEILNRINAQSY

-135 YDSAVKAAYY
+135 YDSAVKTAYY
-145 TNIFDTAQGLNCGID
+145 TNIFDTAKGLNCGID
-160 FSLVPQKAVNKVLSE
+160 FSLVPQRAVNMVLSE

-181 YSDRVWIHN
+181 YSERIWIHN

-264 VAALSELTCDRCGS
+264 VAALSELTCDTCGN

-301 CRCVTIMADVNLTSR
+301 CRCVTVMADVNLSSR

-326 YKVDGS
+326 YKVDGN
-332 MTFDEWKNSLSD
+332 MTFNEWKSGLTD
-344 EQKNALKY
+344 EQRNALKY
-352 VANSEK
+352 VANAEK
-358 RGIIKSEK
+358 RGIIKARSGSVALENQRYGRNKVTLVNKTYIESGEYKRKFDNISENKAVNKTLYDCAKAALKHRSGTKFEDMYWIDGNTGEIIASALNEKETSGVAKSKRRNKVLARYGNIYAIHSHPASMPPSATDFNCFFEQGYSKAFVACHDGTLYSYTSEQEVSIELYNLYVSKFASNGYSEK
-366 RLSELGTF
+366 EAQLKALA
-374 RKNIVS
+374 KL
-380 SADMSKEY
+380 KEN
-388 KKAIKE
+388 
-394 KFSHGSTTAKKVF
+394 H
-407 NKYVTKNA
+407 
-415 VADGKYIN
+415 
-423 TPFFEPSTGK
+423 K
-433 IYMNYANDL
+433 IY
-442 TNDRGSCV
+442 
-450 TYFHEHGHLIDCAMR
+450 F
-465 NVSNDTKFFDK
+465 
-476 LSDDA
+476 
-481 DEYIDRI
+481 
-488 RIKSE
+488 
-493 LKTQKDLFNKI
+493 
-504 SDDLNGMRK
+504 
-513 HSAVSDL
+513 
-520 LGALTEGEIQGVAGH
+520 
-535 DSKYWENNDVITTEA
+535 WEV
-550 FAHMFEAQFDEVR
+550 V
-563 YKEIK
+563 
-568 KIFPNALD
+568 
-576 YFENLLK
+576 
-583 GAI
+583 

>member
-1 MKSKAYWVKCAV
+1 MKSKAYWVKRAV

-32 AYERAIKNVN
+32 AYEQAIKNVN

-55 DIPEKEARR
+55 EIPEKEARR

-115 NVYIYFRH
+115 NVYIYFRR

-135 YDSAVKAAYY
+135 YDSAVKTAYY

-181 YSDRVWIHN
+181 YSERIWIHN

-204 IISGHSVSRMTDKLI
+204 IISGHSVSRMADRLI
-219 DYVKDTAP
+219 EYVKDTAP
-227 GGIRTSAETLVRSE
+227 SGIRTSAETLVRSE

-326 YKVDGS
+326 YKVDGN

-344 EQKNALKY
+344 EQRNSLKY
-352 VANSEK
+352 VANAEK
-358 RGIIKSEK
+358 RGIIKENTSDKPITKITDKIINKVPKVEVPNFTEEQNVYLQQQHK
-366 RLSELGTF
+366 ELL
-374 RKNIVS
+374 RYARDNN
-380 SADMSKEY
+380 DNKEV
-388 KKAIKE
+388 A
-394 KFSHGSTTAKKVF
+394 FVF
-407 NKYVTKNA
+407 
-415 VADGKYIN
+415 
-423 TPFFEPSTGK
+423 ES
-433 IYMNYANDL
+433 DL
-442 TNDRGSCV
+442 TNR
-450 TYFHEHGHLIDCAMR
+450 
-465 NVSNDTKFFDK
+465 
-476 LSDDA
+476 
-481 DEYIDRI
+481 
-488 RIKSE
+488 SE
-493 LKTQKDLFNKI
+493 LLGTDERLDLGMAVIGKGQNVVVLHNHPRNSSYSNLDIDFFIGSDSVSTMTIVKNNGGVETITKGEKYEKDTFIKEWNRLIAKSKGNINYSKMIKTILNKTK
-504 SDDLNGMRK
+504 S
-513 HSAVSDL
+513 
-520 LGALTEGEIQGVAGH
+520 GVIW
-535 DSKYWENNDVITTEA
+535 SERT
-550 FAHMFEAQFDEVR
+550 
-563 YKEIK
+563 
-568 KIFPNALD
+568 
-576 YFENLLK
+576 
-583 GAI
+583 

>member
-1 MKSKAYWVKCAV
+1 MKSKAYWVQRAV

-135 YDSAVKAAYY
+135 YDSAVKTAYY
-145 TNIFDTAQGLNCGID
+145 TNIFDTAKGLNCGID
-160 FSLVPQKAVNKVLSE
+160 FSLVPQRAVNMVLSE

-181 YSDRVWIHN
+181 YSERVWIHN
-190 DRFIQAVGQTIEDG
+190 DRFIKAVGQTIEDG

-264 VAALSELTCDRCGS
+264 VAALSELTCDTCGN

-301 CRCVTIMADVNLTSR
+301 CRCVTVMADVNLTSR

-332 MTFDEWKNSLSD
+332 MTFDEWKKGLSD

-358 RGIIKSEK
+358 RGIIKARSGSVALENQRYGRNKVTLVNKTYIESGEYKRKFDNISENKAVNKTLYDCAKAALKHRSGTKFEDMYWIDGNTGEIIASALNEKETSGVAKSKRRNKILARYGNVYAIHSHPASMPPSATDFNCFFEQGYSKAFVACHDGTLYSYTSEQEVSIELYNLYISKFASNGYSEK
-366 RLSELGTF
+366 
-374 RKNIVS
+374 
-380 SADMSKEY
+380 
-388 KKAIKE
+388 
-394 KFSHGSTTAKKVF
+394 
-407 NKYVTKNA
+407 
-415 VADGKYIN
+415 
-423 TPFFEPSTGK
+423 
-433 IYMNYANDL
+433 
-442 TNDRGSCV
+442 
-450 TYFHEHGHLIDCAMR
+450 
-465 NVSNDTKFFDK
+465 
-476 LSDDA
+476 
-481 DEYIDRI
+481 
-488 RIKSE
+488 
-493 LKTQKDLFNKI
+493 
-504 SDDLNGMRK
+504 
-513 HSAVSDL
+513 
-520 LGALTEGEIQGVAGH
+520 
-535 DSKYWENNDVITTEA
+535 
-550 FAHMFEAQFDEVR
+550 EAQLKALAKLKENHKIDFWEVV
-563 YKEIK
+563 
-568 KIFPNALD
+568 
-576 YFENLLK
+576 
-583 GAI
+583 

>member
-1 MKSKAYWVKCAV
+1 MKSKAYWVKRAV

-135 YDSAVKAAYY
+135 YDSAVKTAYY

-160 FSLVPQKAVNKVLSE
+160 FPLVPQKAVNKVLSE

-332 MTFDEWKNSLSD
+332 MTFDEWKKGLSD
-344 EQKNALKY
+344 EQKNAMELHVKQMRNSSADKVQYEKY
-352 VANSEK
+352 CQIFGKEFPKTLDDFIDMKYNDSD
-358 RGIIKSEK
+358 RWDNFKSEK
-366 RLSELGTF
+366 QERLNQMDFKDMNGLIGKLGNKEARLWYKAHDENIPNLIDKTQTLEQQARQACTLRNTNRTNTRDLMKDQKLRKELDIKYPNLPYEF
-374 RKNIVS
+374 Y
-380 SADMSKEY
+380 Y
-388 KKAIKE
+388 KKYKTDKE
-394 KFSHGSTTAKKVF
+394 
-407 NKYVTKNA
+407 
-415 VADGKYIN
+415 
-423 TPFFEPSTGK
+423 TGK
-433 IYMNYANDL
+433 IY
-442 TNDRGSCV
+442 
-450 TYFHEHGHLIDCAMR
+450 
-465 NVSNDTKFFDK
+465 
-476 LSDDA
+476 SDDEVNRKIIEKSTTTNKKA
-481 DEYIDRI
+481 DEKAGVDR
-488 RIKSE
+488 
-493 LKTQKDLFNKI
+493 
-504 SDDLNGMRK
+504 
-513 HSAVSDL
+513 
-520 LGALTEGEIQGVAGH
+520 
-535 DSKYWENNDVITTEA
+535 
-550 FAHMFEAQFDEVR
+550 
-563 YKEIK
+563 
-568 KIFPNALD
+568 
-576 YFENLLK
+576 
-583 GAI
+583 

>member
-1 MKSKAYWVKCAV
+1 MKSKAYWVKRAV

-32 AYERAIKNVN
+32 AYERAIRNIN
-42 NDIEKTFKAYIST
+42 GDIERTFKAYIST

-78 LELYDETDDK
+78 LELYAETDDK
-88 TVKKEILNRINAQAY
+88 TVKKEILNRINAQSY

-135 YDSAVKAAYY
+135 YDSAVKTAYY

-160 FSLVPQKAVNKVLSE
+160 FSLVPQRAVNMVLSE

-181 YSDRVWIHN
+181 YSERIWIHN

-253 YEEIGIKQYRF
+253 YDEIGIKQYRF
-264 VAALSELTCDRCGS
+264 VAALSELTCDTCGN
-278 LDGSVFDTDKA
+278 LDGEVFDVNAA

-332 MTFDEWKNSLSD
+332 MTFTEWKDSLSD
-344 EQKNALKY
+344 EQKAAMKY
-352 VANSEK
+352 VDNFGGSGIINYARASDIFLYEKDNIPSLAQILPEDIIKNLEISSIGRETIKYIEDNNVAVYLNYERQIHFNRGFQEGNIVNVFMSNILNETVAAQTVIHEVTHARYNIGKCQWAEAVCFAQEKKHIIGRNELTFSEK
-358 RGIIKSEK
+358 RYIV
-366 RLSELGTF
+366 EL
-374 RKNIVS
+374 
-380 SADMSKEY
+380 
-388 KKAIKE
+388 
-394 KFSHGSTTAKKVF
+394 AKK
-407 NKYVTKNA
+407 NYPEYEWKKGGYSG
-415 VADGKYIN
+415 GKY
-423 TPFFEPSTGK
+423 F
-433 IYMNYANDL
+433 
-442 TNDRGSCV
+442 
-450 TYFHEHGHLIDCAMR
+450 
-465 NVSNDTKFFDK
+465 
-476 LSDDA
+476 
-481 DEYIDRI
+481 
-488 RIKSE
+488 
-493 LKTQKDLFNKI
+493 
-504 SDDLNGMRK
+504 
-513 HSAVSDL
+513 
-520 LGALTEGEIQGVAGH
+520 
-535 DSKYWENNDVITTEA
+535 
-550 FAHMFEAQFDEVR
+550 
-563 YKEIK
+563 
-568 KIFPNALD
+568 
-576 YFENLLK
+576 
-583 GAI
+583 

>member
-1 MKSKAYWVKCAV
+1 MKSKAYWVKRAV

-135 YDSAVKAAYY
+135 YDSAVKTAYY

-181 YSDRVWIHN
+181 YSERVWIHN

-344 EQKNALKY
+344 EQKNALELHVKQMRNRSADKVQYEKY
-352 VANSEK
+352 SQIFGKEFPKTLDAFVDMKYNDSDRWEQF
-358 RGIIKSEK
+358 KSEK
-366 RLSELGTF
+366 QECLNQMDFKDMNGLIGKLGNKEARLWYKAHDENIPNLIDKTQTLEQQARQACTLRNTNRTNTRDLMKDQKLRKEL
-374 RKNIVS
+374 
-380 SADMSKEY
+380 DMKYPNLPYEFYY
-388 KKAIKE
+388 KKYKTDKE
-394 KFSHGSTTAKKVF
+394 
-407 NKYVTKNA
+407 
-415 VADGKYIN
+415 
-423 TPFFEPSTGK
+423 TGK
-433 IYMNYANDL
+433 IY
-442 TNDRGSCV
+442 
-450 TYFHEHGHLIDCAMR
+450 
-465 NVSNDTKFFDK
+465 
-476 LSDDA
+476 SDDEVNKKIIEKSTTTNKKA
-481 DEYIDRI
+481 DEKAGVDR
-488 RIKSE
+488 
-493 LKTQKDLFNKI
+493 
-504 SDDLNGMRK
+504 
-513 HSAVSDL
+513 
-520 LGALTEGEIQGVAGH
+520 
-535 DSKYWENNDVITTEA
+535 
-550 FAHMFEAQFDEVR
+550 
-563 YKEIK
+563 
-568 KIFPNALD
+568 
-576 YFENLLK
+576 
-583 GAI
+583 

>member
-1 MKSKAYWVKCAV
+1 MKSKAYWVQRAV

-135 YDSAVKAAYY
+135 YDSAVKTAYY
-145 TNIFDTAQGLNCGID
+145 TNIFDTAKGLNCGID
-160 FSLVPQKAVNKVLSE
+160 FSLVPQRAVNMVLSE

-181 YSDRVWIHN
+181 YSERVWIHN
-190 DRFIQAVGQTIEDG
+190 DRFIKAVGQTIEDG

-264 VAALSELTCDRCGS
+264 VAALSELTCDTCGN

-301 CRCVTIMADVNLTSR
+301 CRCVTVMADVNLTSR

-332 MTFDEWKNSLSD
+332 MTFDEWKKGLSD

-352 VANSEK
+352 VVNSEK
-358 RGIIKSEK
+358 RGIIKARSGSVALENQRYGRNKVTLVNKTYIESGEYKRKFDNISENKAVNKTLYDCAKAALKHRSGTKFEDMYWIDGNTGEIIASALNEKETSGVAKSKRRNKILARYGNVYAIHSHPASMPPSATDFNCFFEQGYSKAFVACHDGTLYSYTSEQEVSIELYNLYISKFASNGYSEK
-366 RLSELGTF
+366 
-374 RKNIVS
+374 
-380 SADMSKEY
+380 
-388 KKAIKE
+388 
-394 KFSHGSTTAKKVF
+394 
-407 NKYVTKNA
+407 
-415 VADGKYIN
+415 
-423 TPFFEPSTGK
+423 
-433 IYMNYANDL
+433 
-442 TNDRGSCV
+442 
-450 TYFHEHGHLIDCAMR
+450 
-465 NVSNDTKFFDK
+465 
-476 LSDDA
+476 
-481 DEYIDRI
+481 
-488 RIKSE
+488 
-493 LKTQKDLFNKI
+493 
-504 SDDLNGMRK
+504 
-513 HSAVSDL
+513 
-520 LGALTEGEIQGVAGH
+520 
-535 DSKYWENNDVITTEA
+535 
-550 FAHMFEAQFDEVR
+550 EAQLKALAKLKENHKIDFWEVV
-563 YKEIK
+563 
-568 KIFPNALD
+568 
-576 YFENLLK
+576 
-583 GAI
+583 